1 MLAIAAALGAAL
13 AWGISA
19 ACDNRSTRLIGS
31 LQALA
36 WVQVVGFV
44 LVLPLAAF
52 EGMPSRP
59 SGHALAWIILGGIG
73 VSVGLTLAY
82 AAIGRGAVSVVS
94 PVMAVDGALAA
105 LLSVALGEHIAI
117 ATAGGLLLVIAGML
131 VVLYATASQERAG
144 VAGHS
149 RVAVALAAGA
159 ACGFALFLL
168 AAIRAGDALG
178 DAQLQV
184 IYRIVPFAVVGL
196 PLLWRR
202 QLGLPRTS
210 AAWLF
215 VTLAAALQ
223 TAGFVLYR
231 IAGRSGGVAIPSVLS
246 SQFAVIAIIG
256 GVLLLGERLSGR
268 QIGGLAGLLI
278 GVAVV
283 AGTHA

>member
-19 ACDNRSTRLIGS
+19 ACDNRSTRLVGS

-36 WVQVVGFV
+36 WVQLIG
-44 LVLPLAAF
+44 LAQILPFALYDGTPSMPAA
-52 EGMPSRP
+52 G
-59 SGHALAWIILGGIG
+59 ALAWIALGGVG
-73 VSVGLTLAY
+73 VCLGLSLAY

-105 LLSVALGEHIAI
+105 LVSVALGERIAV
-117 ATAGGLLLVIAGML
+117 ATAAGLALVIGGML
-131 VVLYATASQERAG
+131 LVLYATASQERAG

-149 RVAVALAAGA
+149 LASVALAAGA

-168 AAIRAGDALG
+168 AAIRAGDALS
-178 DAQLQV
+178 DAWLQLVYRVLPLLV
-184 IYRIVPFAVVGL
+184 IGV

-202 QLGLPRTS
+202 RLGLPGG
-210 AAWLF
+210 AWSF
-215 VTLAAALQ
+215 VVAAAALQ

-231 IAGRSGGVAIPSVLS
+231 VAGRSEGVAIPSVLS

-256 GVLLLGERLSGR
+256 GVVLLGERLSRR
-268 QIGGLAGLLI
+268 QLGGLAGLLV
-278 GVAVV
+278 GVAVI

>member
-36 WVQVVGFV
+36 WVQLIGLVQ
-44 LVLPLAAF
+44 VLPFAVY
-52 EGMPSRP
+52 EGAPTMPSSR
-59 SGHALAWIILGGIG
+59 ALVWIAVGGVG
-73 VSVGLTLAY
+73 VCLGLTLAY

-105 LLSVALGEHIAI
+105 LASVALGERIAA
-117 ATAGGLLLVIAGML
+117 ATAVGLALVIVGML

-149 RVAVALAAGA
+149 LASVLLAAGA
-159 ACGFALFLL
+159 ACAFALFLL

-178 DAQLQV
+178 DAWLQLLYRVLPLLV
-184 IYRIVPFAVVGL
+184 IGG
-196 PLLWRR
+196 LLWRR
-202 QLGLPRTS
+202 ELGRPG
-210 AAWLF
+210 AAWTF
-215 VTLAAALQ
+215 VAAAAALQ
-223 TAGFVLYR
+223 FAGFVLYR
-231 IAGRSGGVAIPSVLS
+231 VAGRSEGVAIPSVLS

-256 GVLLLGERLSGR
+256 GVLLLGERLSRR
-268 QIGGLAGLLI
+268 QVGGLAGLLI
-278 GVAVV
+278 GVAVI

>member
-19 ACDNRSTRLIGS
+19 GCDNRSTRMIGS

-36 WVQVVGFV
+36 WVQLIGLFQ
-44 LVLPLAAF
+44 VLPFAAY
-52 EGMPSRP
+52 EGIPSMPSRY
-59 SGHALAWIILGGIG
+59 ALAWIAVGGVG
-73 VSVGLTLAY
+73 CSVGLTFAY

-105 LLSVALGEHIAI
+105 LASVALGEHIAI
-117 ATAGGLLLVIAGML
+117 ATAAGLGLVIAGML

-149 RVAVALAAGA
+149 LAAVLLAVGS
-159 ACGFALFLL
+159 ACAFALFLL
-168 AAIRAGDALG
+168 AAIRVGDALS
-178 DAQLQV
+178 DAWLQL
-184 IYRIVPFAVVGL
+184 IYRVLPFAVVGL

-202 QLGLPRTS
+202 ELGCPGK
-210 AAWLF
+210 AWKF
-215 VTLAAALQ
+215 ITAAAGLQ
-223 TAGFVLYR
+223 FAGFVLYR
-231 IAGRSGGVAIPSVLS
+231 VAGRSGGVAIPSVLS

-256 GVLLLGERLSGR
+256 GVLVLGERLSRR

-278 GVAVV
+278 GVAVI

>member
-19 ACDNRSTRLIGS
+19 ACDNRSTRMIGS

-36 WVQVVGFV
+36 WVQLVGFAQ
-44 LVLPLAAF
+44 VLPFAVYDGLPS
-52 EGMPSRP
+52 MPSGR
-59 SGHALAWIILGGIG
+59 ALAWIAVGGVG

-105 LLSVALGEHIAI
+105 LASVALGEHIAV
-117 ATAGGLLLVIAGML
+117 ATAAGLGLVIVGML

-149 RVAVALAAGA
+149 LAAVLLAAGA

-168 AAIRAGDALG
+168 AAIRTGDALG
-178 DAQLQV
+178 DAWLQLL
-184 IYRIVPFAVVGL
+184 YRVVPFVVVGG

-202 QLGLPRTS
+202 QLGLPGK
-210 AAWLF
+210 AWAF
-215 VTLAAALQ
+215 VTAAAALQ
-223 TAGFVLYR
+223 FAGFVLYR
-231 IAGRSGGVAIPSVLS
+231 VAGRSGGVAIPSVLS

-256 GVLLLGERLSGR
+256 GVLLLGERLSRR
-268 QIGGLAGLLI
+268 QIGGLAGLLV
-278 GVAVV
+278 GVAVI

>member
-19 ACDNRSTRLIGS
+19 ACDNRSTRMIGS

-36 WVQVVGFV
+36 WVQLVG
-44 LVLPLAAF
+44 LMQVLPFAAY
-52 EGMPSRP
+52 EGLPSMPSQR
-59 SGHALAWIILGGIG
+59 ALAWIAVGGVG

-105 LLSVALGEHIAI
+105 LASVALGEHIAV
-117 ATAGGLLLVIAGML
+117 ATAAGLGLVIVGML

-149 RVAVALAAGA
+149 LAAVLLAAGA

-168 AAIRAGDALG
+168 AAIRTGDAIG
-178 DAQLQV
+178 DAWLQL
-184 IYRIVPFAVVGL
+184 IYRVVPFVVVGG
-196 PLLWRR
+196 PLLWRGR
-202 QLGLPRTS
+202 LGLPGK
-210 AAWLF
+210 AWKF
-215 VTLAAALQ
+215 VTAAAALQ
-223 TAGFVLYR
+223 FAGFVLYR
-231 IAGRSGGVAIPSVLS
+231 VAGRSGGVAIPSVLS

-256 GVLLLGERLSGR
+256 GVLLLGERLSRR
-268 QIGGLAGLLI
+268 QIGGLAGLLV
-278 GVAVV
+278 GVAVI

>member
-19 ACDNRSTRLIGS
+19 GCDNRSTRLIGS

-36 WVQVVGFV
+36 WVQLIG
-44 LVLPLAAF
+44 LAQVLPFAAY
-52 EGMPSRP
+52 EGVPSLP
-59 SGHALAWIILGGIG
+59 SARALAWIAVGGVG
-73 VSVGLTLAY
+73 CSVGLTLAY

-105 LLSVALGEHIAI
+105 LASVALGEHIAI
-117 ATAGGLLLVIAGML
+117 ATAAGLVLVIAGML

-149 RVAVALAAGA
+149 RAAVLLAAGA

-178 DAQLQV
+178 DSWLQL
-184 IYRIVPFAVVGL
+184 IYRVVPFAVVGG

-202 QLGLPRTS
+202 QLGLPGK
-210 AAWLF
+210 AWAY
-215 VTLAAALQ
+215 VTAAAALQ
-223 TAGFVLYR
+223 FAGFVLYR
-231 IAGRSGGVAIPSVLS
+231 VAGRSGGVAIPSVLS

-256 GVLLLGERLSGR
+256 GVLLLGERLSRR
-268 QIGGLAGLLI
+268 QVGGLAGLLV
-278 GVAVV
+278 GVAVI
-283 AGTHA
+283 AGTHT

>member
-1 MLAIAAALGAAL
+1 MLAISAALGAAL
-13 AWGISA
+13 AWGIST

-36 WVQVVGFV
+36 WVQLIGLVQ
-44 LVLPLAAF
+44 VLPFAVR
-52 EGMPSRP
+52 EGAPTMPSTR
-59 SGHALAWIILGGIG
+59 ALAWIAVGGVG
-73 VSVGLTLAY
+73 VCVGLTLAY

-105 LLSVALGEHIAI
+105 LASVALGERIAA
-117 ATAGGLLLVIAGML
+117 ATAVGLALVIGGML

-149 RVAVALAAGA
+149 LASVLLAAGA

-178 DAQLQV
+178 DAWLQLLYRVLPFVV
-184 IYRIVPFAVVGL
+184 IAG

-202 QLGLPRTS
+202 ELGRPG
-210 AAWLF
+210 AAWTF
-215 VTLAAALQ
+215 VTAAAALQ
-223 TAGFVLYR
+223 FAGFVLYR
-231 IAGRSGGVAIPSVLS
+231 VAGRSEGVAIPSVLS

-256 GVLLLGERLSGR
+256 GVLLLGERLSRR
-268 QIGGLAGLLI
+268 QVGGLTGLLI
-278 GVAVV
+278 GVAVI